1 VDIQT
6 LPAHGRLN
14 FRAICGAGGKELG
27 PPLIE
32 LDNISKVYTLPGR
45 DEEVCALRS
54 ITMMASSEIYPILRG
69 EFVVLRGPSGGG
81 AFYRGISQTRVYD
94 FFGTTKLGLQ
104 TPLQQT
110 KLEGRKKINIAASY
124 HFIII
129 TQCHDIL

>member
-1 VDIQT
+1 MDIQT

-32 LDNISKVYTLPGR
+32 LDNISKVYTLSGR

-81 AFYRGISQTRVYD
+81 AFYRGISHTRVYD
-94 FFGTTKLGLQ
+94 FFNT
-104 TPLQQT
+104 
-110 KLEGRKKINIAASY
+110 
-124 HFIII
+124 
-129 TQCHDIL
+129 D